1 MPVGQWVWENFDK
14 ISGISFLPKSDHV
27 YAQAPFES
35 ISKETYA
42 AYQHVDVDFKMLSHY
57 ELTDTTTSSHTMA
70 CTAGAC
76 EVIDLKG

>member
-1 MPVGQWVWENFDK
+1 VWDNFDK

-35 ISKETYA
+35 ISLETYNEFP
-42 AYQHVDVDFKMLSHY
+42 VIDVDFNNLSLY
-57 ELTDTTTSSHTMA
+57 EKTDTTTSSHTLA

-76 EVIDLKG
+76 EIIDLTG